1 MTRVSEPGPDF
12 AALVDNINV
21 GIVVVNRDNEIVC
34 WNRFMAAHSGRE
46 ADEVVGADLFTA
58 FPDLPERWLKQKL
71 RSVFLLNHQAFS
83 SWEQRPYLFKFPH
96 NRPITGGVDAM
107 RQDCTFFPI
116 PDASG
121 EAAYVCITIFDMT
134 DASIYQ
140 ERLQRTKQDLEEL
153 SARDRL
159 TWLYNRG
166 QFETE
171 LLAAFK
177 HRQRHGGV
185 LSLILLDIDHFKTIN
200 DHQGHDTGDAVLRH
214 LAMCIRE
221 SFRASDVAGR
231 FGGEEFAIFLPE
243 TDAEG
248 ARAAA
253 GRLRQYIHDS
263 PAEHNGMAV
272 GFTVSMGVSE
282 ANADMPDPEALV
294 KEADLALY
302 QAKEAGR
309 DRIVVYGENGAG

>member
-1 MTRVSEPGPDF
+1 MAQAVEPGPDF
-12 AALVDNINV
+12 SALVENINV
-21 GIVVVNRDNEIVC
+21 GIVVVNRDHEIVC
-34 WNRFMAAHSGRE
+34 WNRFMAAHSGRP
-46 ADEVVGADLFTA
+46 ADEVVGANIFTA
-58 FPDLPERWLKQKL
+58 FPELPERWLRQKL
-71 RSVFLLNHQAFS
+71 RSVFLLGHQAFS

-107 RQDCTFFPI
+107 RQDCTFFPLA
-116 PDASG
+116 DASG
-121 EAAYVCITIFDMT
+121 ETGYVCITIFDMT

-140 ERLQRTKQDLEEL
+140 ERLQRTTQELEEL

-171 LLAAFK
+171 LLAAFR
-177 HRQRHGGV
+177 HRERHGGH
-185 LSLILLDIDHFKTIN
+185 LSVILLDIDHFKTIN

-214 LAMCIRE
+214 LAACIRNR
-221 SFRASDVAGR
+221 FRVSDVAGR
-231 FGGEEFAIFLPE
+231 FGGEEFALCLPE

-248 ARAAA
+248 ARLAAQ
-253 GRLRQYIHDS
+253 RLRQEIHDE
-263 PAEHNGMAV
+263 PAVHNGMAV
-272 GFTVSMGVSE
+272 SFTVSMGVSE
-282 ANADMPDPEALV
+282 ADSGMPDPEALM

-309 DRIVVYGENGAG
+309 DRIVVYGENGAS

>member
-1 MTRVSEPGPDF
+1 MTQTSEPGPDF

-21 GIVVVNRDNEIVC
+21 GIVVVNRDFEIVS
-34 WNRFMAAHSGRE
+34 WNRFMAAHSGHG
-46 ADEVVGADLFTA
+46 ADAVVGRNIFEA
-58 FPDLPERWLKQKL
+58 FPELPQRWLKQKL

-83 SWEQRPYLFKFPH
+83 SWEHRPYLFEFPH

-116 PDASG
+116 PDDSG
-121 EAAYVCITIFDMT
+121 EPAYVCITIFDMT

-171 LLAAFK
+171 LHAAFK
-177 HRQRHGGV
+177 HRERHGGHLAV
-185 LSLILLDIDHFKTIN
+185 ILLDIDHFKTIN

-214 LAMCIRE
+214 LAVCIRD
-221 SFRASDVAGR
+221 SIRASDVAGR
-231 FGGEEFAIFLPE
+231 FGGEEFALFLPE
-243 TDAEG
+243 TDIAG

-253 GRLRQYIHDS
+253 ERLRQHIHEH

-272 GFTVSMGVSE
+272 GITVSMGVSE
-282 ANADMPDPEALV
+282 ATDGMPDPEALM